1 MLGKSTQEIAINHQD
16 WQVAN
21 TMTQLLVEEG
31 YVVMVSIEGSLIIIN
46 YVNPDGLDAD
56 RNGVV
61 FMSAS
66 EYDEIGYDNP
76 DY

>member
-31 YVVMVSIEGSLIIIN
+31 YVVMVSIEGKP
-46 YVNPDGLDAD
+46 YH
-56 RNGVV
+56 
-61 FMSAS
+61 
-66 EYDEIGYDNP
+66 Y
-76 DY
+76 